1 MGAVYFLSATK
12 RMAANRRY
20 DNSKNPFYTGDEN
33 DIDDDTFLR
42 HSKSGSSGYMFG
54 ANDLSR
60 EQSDLEEK
68 RLQLLERKR
77 QIEERTLESS
87 NRSIGLLRDSEQIGV
102 TTAEELLRQREQLER
117 TEKRLDEINNTL
129 RFSQKHIQSIK
140 VLLCPACL
148 AMVSLELIKDSCLC
162 PQSVFGS
169 LKNYISG
176 RGATGGEPGT
186 SSTDRPSEI
195 SRDNNPL
202 AARLDD
208 LEPTS
213 PSEHPALRIRGV
225 GEEQA
230 YTNRQHSAAIADVN
244 KVLDNNLE
252 EMCSSLTRLRGLA
265 EGLGSEINTQNE
277 MVDRITDKTE
287 KADFTIIRQNKDM
300 SRLLKK

>member
-1 MGAVYFLSATK
+1 
-12 RMAANRRY
+12 MAANRRY

-60 EQSDLEEK
+60 EQRDLEEK

-140 VLLCPACL
+140 
-148 AMVSLELIKDSCLC
+148 
-162 PQSVFGS
+162 SVFGS

-176 RGATGGEPGT
+176 RGATGGEPGS

-208 LEPTS
+208 LGPTS
-213 PSEHPALRIRGV
+213 PSEHPALRVRGLV
-225 GEEQA
+225 EEPA
-230 YTNRQHSAAIADVN
+230 FSNRQHSAAIADVN

-252 EMCSSLTRLRGLA
+252 EMCSSLSRLRGLA